1 MAREKVTQLP
11 ISYLLGY
18 FLVFQGFTQQFP
30 SPYRLPN
37 PGSWVRIPQGAP
49 IKSRVFATRSG
60 RPSSRG
66 TQREHWRALD
76 ARITAIISLRFS
88 KRPAIIASDC
98 GCGRLRGEGVKSESE
113 RVRTRCC
120 SRTEILSKSPRLKLY
135 ATSVDSGATAPIAFA
150 SMSLVAYFTR
160 ARWPDGCVGQQNRD
174 SVTGSK
180 KPTADNLSPTK
191 FGPRECCAETD
202 SKRLFVP
209 RCAFL

>member
-49 IKSRVFATRSG
+49 IKSRVFAARSG

-76 ARITAIISLRFS
+76 ARITGDHFS
-88 KRPAIIASDC
+88 SFLEAAGDHRE
-98 GCGRLRGEGVKSESE
+98 RLRL
-113 RVRTRCC
+113 R
-120 SRTEILSKSPRLKLY
+120 SP
-135 ATSVDSGATAPIAFA
+135 AG
-150 SMSLVAYFTR
+150 
-160 ARWPDGCVGQQNRD
+160 
-174 SVTGSK
+174 
-180 KPTADNLSPTK
+180 
-191 FGPRECCAETD
+191 
-202 SKRLFVP
+202 
-209 RCAFL
+209 